1 MNKNLTEIA
10 YILDRSGSMQPL
22 AEQAVAAFNSFL
34 EDQKSDEGMARLTLV
49 LFDNAYDIPIDGV
62 PLEEVLPLTT
72 ANYEPRGS
80 TALLDA
86 IGRTIEDLG
95 KRLEAIPEAE
105 RPGSVIFAI
114 FTDGLENAS
123 LRFNWTEVSER
134 IKHQREVYK
143 WEFLFLGANQ
153 DAIATAAGLNIDE
166 RNSSAYVSDGV
177 GIHSSSAAFSRKATA
192 IRRVTSGK
200 ASEDE
205 VAFMKVAM
213 SDVVHEEDRKRRDKS
228 GGE

>member
-1 MNKNLTEIA
+1 M
-10 YILDRSGSMQPL
+10 
-22 AEQAVAAFNSFL
+22 
-34 EDQKSDEGMARLTLV
+34 
-49 LFDNAYDIPIDGV
+49 
-62 PLEEVLPLTT
+62 
-72 ANYEPRGS
+72 
-80 TALLDA
+80 
-86 IGRTIEDLG
+86 G
-95 KRLEAIPEAE
+95 KRLETIPEDD

-114 FTDGLENAS
+114 FTDGHENAS
-123 LRFNWTEVSER
+123 QRFTWAQVSER

-153 DAIATAAGLNIDE
+153 DAIATAAGLNIDAC
-166 RNSSAYVSDGV
+166 NSSAYVADGV
-177 GIHSSSAAFSRKATA
+177 GLRSSSAALSRKARA

-213 SDVVHEEDRKRRDKS
+213 SDVVHEEDRKRREKS